1 MKPQKALHMFQE
13 SDKKNPKYIGHEYNI
28 FKKHDGWYGYMDGC
42 EFICSRQG
50 RPIPSLLE
58 FGKDIQNVF
67 SGRLIFE
74 ILIEGVPDFHIMNGI
89 LNRTIGDCSAK
100 GVYLMVHDYIP
111 LEGVDTV
118 FADRY
123 AMASAIV
130 RELDHP
136 SIRTSPI
143 LATSNSKQVWEAVA
157 SEVLMNGGEGVVLKR
172 VDAPYSP
179 DKRNYDLM
187 KIKEEVTADLI
198 VVGMTEGEG
207 KYVGTLGALILE
219 DKDFGRHSV
228 SGMTDQQRDEWWAN
242 PEEIKGRV
250 VEIKAMKRL
259 ADGTYREPRFKAI
272 RYDKTYKDID

>member
-1 MKPQKALHMFQE
+1 MKPQKALHLYIE
-13 SDKKNPKYIGHEYNI
+13 EDKVRPKYTGYSYCV
-28 FKKHDGWYGYMDGC
+28 FRKYDGWYGYKDGDG
-42 EFICSRQG
+42 FIHSRQC
-50 RPIPSLLE
+50 RPIPSLSE
-58 FGKDIQNVF
+58 FSVDIPTIF

-74 ILIEGVPDFHIMNGI
+74 IMIDGVEEFHIMNGM
-89 LNRTIGDCSAK
+89 LNRSVGDCQAK
-100 GVYLMVHDYIP
+100 NVYLMVHDYIP
-111 LEGVDTV
+111 LGGSQVK
-118 FADRY
+118 FYDRY
-123 AMASAIV
+123 VMAQDIVHAIGDE
-130 RELDHP
+130 R
-136 SIRTSPI
+136 IRISPM
-143 LATSNSKQVWEAVA
+143 LAITPKIDTWKMLANQVWED
-157 SEVLMNGGEGVVLKR
+157 GGEGVVLKR

-242 PEEIKGRV
+242 PAEIKGRV